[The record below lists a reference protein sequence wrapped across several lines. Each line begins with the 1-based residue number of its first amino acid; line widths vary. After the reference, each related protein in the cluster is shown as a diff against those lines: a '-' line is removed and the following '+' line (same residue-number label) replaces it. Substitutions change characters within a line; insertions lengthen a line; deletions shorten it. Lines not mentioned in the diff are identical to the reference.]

1 MIESSLLR
9 ENLPQTLLFEL
20 TPQRTFKL
28 LLLTISILATA
39 SLGVQIGVYYLPEYP
54 LKNILSGLFFLDYET
69 NIPTLYS
76 ALTLLFC
83 SIILGFI
90 ANVKRASRGAYVNYW
105 MALSIIF
112 LFFSVDEFTSLHEKL
127 IEPLRSSLN
136 ASGFN
141 TSGFFHFAWV
151 IPGAAFVFICL
162 LAFTQF
168 LSNLPT
174 RTRRLFLLA
183 GSLYISGALGME
195 MIGGYYSSLINGEN
209 NIIYAIIV
217 TIEESL
223 EMLGIAVFIYSLLH
237 YISYYMKGT
246 SLHINIVASEKK
258 RRTV

>member
-1 MIESSLLR
+1 MIESNLLR
-9 ENLPQTLLFEL
+9 EDLPQSLLFEL
-20 TPQRTFKL
+20 KPQRTLKL
-28 LLLTISILATA
+28 LLSIISILAIA
-39 SLGVQIGVYYLPEYP
+39 SLGVQIGIYYLPNYP

-76 ALTLLFC
+76 VLTLIFC

-90 ANVKRASRGAYVNYW
+90 ANVKKAIRGAYANYW
-105 MALSIIF
+105 IALSIIF
-112 LFFSVDEFTSLHEKL
+112 SFFAVDEFASLHEKL
-127 IEPLRSSLN
+127 IEPLRASLN
-136 ASGFN
+136 AIGFN

-183 GSLYISGALGME
+183 GSLYISGTLGME
-195 MIGGYYSSLINGEN
+195 MIGGYYSSLNGEN

-223 EMLGIAVFIYSLLH
+223 EMLGVAVFIYSLLH

-246 SLHINIVASEKK
+246 SLQINIVASGKK
-258 RRTV
+258 RYSA